1 MNAVDEF
8 SRTRVTLGFAAEQ
21 YGFEVIPSFASG
33 VTITSLACDVRSV
46 KPGCLFVPSSRVDKR
61 QLEAARDA
69 GAYAAMVPPEFRSE
83 AMSVGIPL
91 LVSSNN
97 PITLGKL
104 ACDVNCDPSSFIATF
119 AVAGDSDD
127 EIYANVIRL
136 ADFLHMLGNP
146 VGIIS
151 AAGSSSLQRE
161 LDLEYP
167 MGIIDIQHNLS
178 VCVEDGAA
186 AVVIALNSATL
197 SKDALQSVNVDVL
210 GVESNNALAMA
221 GSLDLY
227 ASDSSYSD
235 PYSNTSKFDSHANH
249 ANHANHAS
257 HADDNADN
265 HSYNKKKYD
274 SDTTLNQNSKSQQK
288 VESLNSD
295 SESHSESHSE
305 SDSVSDIS
313 SYRTSANKS
322 DKHYENSFI
331 KNQNDDSAIDEES
344 MKSARPVISFYTL
357 QQRYGFV
364 SHERSYCVMR
374 SRESDELAALAD
386 QIGGKDV
393 HKHLSLSIAMVL
405 AAGVRRGTIKSA
417 LRVSHELK

>member
-8 SRTRVTLGFAAEQ
+8 SRTRVTLGFAAQQ

-33 VTITSLACDVRSV
+33 ITITSLACDVRNV
-46 KPGCLFVPSSRVDKR
+46 KPGCLFIPANRVDKR
-61 QLEAARDA
+61 QLETARDA
-69 GAYAAMVPPEFRSE
+69 GAYAAMVTPEFMSE

-97 PITLGKL
+97 PVTLGKL
-104 ACDVNCDPSSFIATF
+104 ACDVNNDPSSFIATF
-119 AVAGDSDD
+119 AVAGDDDD
-127 EIYANVIRL
+127 EVYANVIRL

-146 VGIIS
+146 IGVIS
-151 AAGSSSLQRE
+151 AAGSNSLQRE

-167 MGIIDIQHNLS
+167 LGIVDIQHNLS

-197 SKDALQSVNVDVL
+197 KKDALQSVNIDVL

-227 ASDSSYSD
+227 KSDSSSQAIERSGGDLAYDSSFANSKD
-235 PYSNTSKFDSHANH
+235 KSQASGTLEAKSKVDANSEDSQNSQDSHDSKSKESSESLIYSN
-249 ANHANHAS
+249 
-257 HADDNADN
+257 
-265 HSYNKKKYD
+265 KK
-274 SDTTLNQNSKSQQK
+274 
-288 VESLNSD
+288 
-295 SESHSESHSE
+295 
-305 SDSVSDIS
+305 
-313 SYRTSANKS
+313 
-322 DKHYENSFI
+322 
-331 KNQNDDSAIDEES
+331 DDSKIDYKNDS
-344 MKSARPVISFYTL
+344 KIDKSSTKSVRPVMSFYNL
-357 QQRYGFV
+357 QQRYGFI

-386 QIGGKDV
+386 QIGGKSV
-393 HKHLSLSIAMVL
+393 SKHLSLSIAMVL

>member
-235 PYSNTSKFDSHANH
+235 SYSNTSKFDSHANH
-249 ANHANHAS
+249 AN

-295 SESHSESHSE
+295 SESHSES
-305 SDSVSDIS
+305 DSVSDIS
-313 SYRTSANKS
+313 SSRTSANKNKS
-322 DKHYENSFI
+322 DKHYDNSFI

>member
-249 ANHANHAS
+249 ANHANHA
-257 HADDNADN
+257 DDNADN
-265 HSYNKKKYD
+265 HSDNKKKYD
-274 SDTTLNQNSKSQQK
+274 SDTTSNQNSKSQQK

-295 SESHSESHSE
+295 SESHSES
-305 SDSVSDIS
+305 DSVSDIS
-313 SYRTSANKS
+313 SSRTSANKS
-322 DKHYENSFI
+322 DKHYDNSFI

>member
-235 PYSNTSKFDSHANH
+235 SYSNTSKFDSHANH
-249 ANHANHAS
+249 ASHAS

-295 SESHSESHSE
+295 SESHSES
-305 SDSVSDIS
+305 DSVSDIS
-313 SYRTSANKS
+313 SSRTSANKS
-322 DKHYENSFI
+322 DKHYDNSFI

-344 MKSARPVISFYTL
+344 MKYARPVISFYTL

>member
-8 SRTRVTLGFAAEQ
+8 SRTRVTLGFAAQQ

-33 VTITSLACDVRSV
+33 ITITSLACDVRNV
-46 KPGCLFVPSSRVDKR
+46 KPGCLFIPANRVDKR

-69 GAYAAMVPPEFRSE
+69 GAYAAMVTPEFRSE

-97 PITLGKL
+97 PVTLGKL
-104 ACDVNCDPSSFIATF
+104 ACDVNNDPSSFIATF
-119 AVAGDSDD
+119 AVAGDDDD
-127 EIYANVIRL
+127 EVYANVIRL

-146 VGIIS
+146 IGVIS
-151 AAGSSSLQRE
+151 AAGSNSLQRE

-167 MGIIDIQHNLS
+167 LGIVDIQHNLS

-197 SKDALQSVNVDVL
+197 KKDALQSVNIDVL

-227 ASDSSYSD
+227 KSDSSSQAIERSGGDLAYDSSFANSKD
-235 PYSNTSKFDSHANH
+235 KSQASGTLEAKSKVDANSEDSQDSYESKSKESSESLIYSNRK
-249 ANHANHAS
+249 
-257 HADDNADN
+257 
-265 HSYNKKKYD
+265 
-274 SDTTLNQNSKSQQK
+274 
-288 VESLNSD
+288 
-295 SESHSESHSE
+295 
-305 SDSVSDIS
+305 
-313 SYRTSANKS
+313 
-322 DKHYENSFI
+322 
-331 KNQNDDSAIDEES
+331 DDSKIDSKIDES
-344 MKSARPVISFYTL
+344 SIKSARPVMSFYNL
-357 QQRYGFV
+357 QQRYGFI

-386 QIGGKDV
+386 QIGGKSV
-393 HKHLSLSIAMVL
+393 SKHLSLSIAMVL

>member
-249 ANHANHAS
+249 ASHAS

-295 SESHSESHSE
+295 SESHSES
-305 SDSVSDIS
+305 DSVSDIS
-313 SYRTSANKS
+313 SSRTSANKS
-322 DKHYENSFI
+322 DKHYDNSFI

-344 MKSARPVISFYTL
+344 MKYARPVISFYTL

>member
-8 SRTRVTLGFAAEQ
+8 SRTRVTLGFAAQQ

-33 VTITSLACDVRSV
+33 ITITSLACDVRNV
-46 KPGCLFVPSSRVDKR
+46 KPGCLFIPANRVDKR

-69 GAYAAMVPPEFRSE
+69 GAYAAMVTPEFRSE

-97 PITLGKL
+97 PVTLGKL
-104 ACDVNCDPSSFIATF
+104 ACDVNNDPSSFIATF
-119 AVAGDSDD
+119 AVAGDDDD
-127 EIYANVIRL
+127 EVYANVIRL

-146 VGIIS
+146 IGVIS
-151 AAGSSSLQRE
+151 AAGSNSLQRE

-167 MGIIDIQHNLS
+167 LGIVDIQHNLS

-197 SKDALQSVNVDVL
+197 KKDALQSVNIDVL

-227 ASDSSYSD
+227 KSDSSSQAIERSGGDLAYDSSFANSKD
-235 PYSNTSKFDSHANH
+235 KSQASGTLEAKSKVDANSEDSQNSQDSHESKSKESSESLIYSN
-249 ANHANHAS
+249 
-257 HADDNADN
+257 
-265 HSYNKKKYD
+265 KK
-274 SDTTLNQNSKSQQK
+274 
-288 VESLNSD
+288 
-295 SESHSESHSE
+295 
-305 SDSVSDIS
+305 
-313 SYRTSANKS
+313 
-322 DKHYENSFI
+322 
-331 KNQNDDSAIDEES
+331 DDSKIDYKNDSKIDES
-344 MKSARPVISFYTL
+344 SVKSARPVMSFYNL
-357 QQRYGFV
+357 QQRYGFI

-386 QIGGKDV
+386 QIGGKSV
-393 HKHLSLSIAMVL
+393 SKHLSLSIAMVL

>member
-33 VTITSLACDVRSV
+33 ITITSLVCDVRNV
-46 KPGCLFVPSSRVDKR
+46 RPGCLFVPANRVDKR

-97 PITLGKL
+97 PVTLGKL
-104 ACDVNCDPSSFIATF
+104 ACDVNNDPSSFIATF
-119 AVAGDSDD
+119 AVAGDDDD
-127 EIYANVIRL
+127 EVYANVIRL

-146 VGIIS
+146 VGVIS
-151 AAGSSSLQRE
+151 AAGSNSLQRD

-167 MGIIDIQHNLS
+167 LGIVDIQHNLS

-197 SKDALQSVNVDVL
+197 KKDALQSTNIDVL
-210 GVESNNALAMA
+210 GVESNNALAMS

-227 ASDSSYSD
+227 KSDSLKTDVIEIDKKSDATGDAAFDSSASFDSSDAKDKSQAGSTLNEQSEESTKQNQLQKESAGSKESKGLTGSTESTELLSYS
-235 PYSNTSKFDSHANH
+235 
-249 ANHANHAS
+249 
-257 HADDNADN
+257 
-265 HSYNKKKYD
+265 
-274 SDTTLNQNSKSQQK
+274 SQ
-288 VESLNSD
+288 S
-295 SESHSESHSE
+295 
-305 SDSVSDIS
+305 
-313 SYRTSANKS
+313 
-322 DKHYENSFI
+322 
-331 KNQNDDSAIDEES
+331 DDSQIDELS
-344 MKSARPVISFYTL
+344 IKSARPVMSFYNL
-357 QQRYGFV
+357 QQRYGFI

-386 QIGGKDV
+386 QIGGKSV
-393 HKHLSLSIAMVL
+393 SKHLSLSIAMVL

>member
-8 SRTRVTLGFAAEQ
+8 SRTRVTLGFAAQQ

-33 VTITSLACDVRSV
+33 ITITSLACDVRNV
-46 KPGCLFVPSSRVDKR
+46 KPGCLFIPANRVDKR

-69 GAYAAMVPPEFRSE
+69 GAYAAMVTPEFRSE

-97 PITLGKL
+97 PVTLGKL
-104 ACDVNCDPSSFIATF
+104 ACDVNNDPSSFIATF
-119 AVAGDSDD
+119 AVAGDDDD
-127 EIYANVIRL
+127 EVYANVIRL

-146 VGIIS
+146 IGVIS
-151 AAGSSSLQRE
+151 AAGSNSLQRE

-167 MGIIDIQHNLS
+167 LGIVDIQHNLS

-197 SKDALQSVNVDVL
+197 KKDALQSVNIDVL

-227 ASDSSYSD
+227 KSDSSSQAIEHSSGDLAYDSSLANSKD
-235 PYSNTSKFDSHANH
+235 KSQASGALEAKSKVNANSEDSQASHESKSKESSESLIYSNRK
-249 ANHANHAS
+249 
-257 HADDNADN
+257 
-265 HSYNKKKYD
+265 
-274 SDTTLNQNSKSQQK
+274 
-288 VESLNSD
+288 
-295 SESHSESHSE
+295 
-305 SDSVSDIS
+305 
-313 SYRTSANKS
+313 
-322 DKHYENSFI
+322 
-331 KNQNDDSAIDEES
+331 DDSKIDSKIDES
-344 MKSARPVISFYTL
+344 SIKSARPVMSFYNL
-357 QQRYGFV
+357 QQRYGFI

-386 QIGGKDV
+386 QIGGKSV
-393 HKHLSLSIAMVL
+393 SKHLSLSIAMVL

>member
-8 SRTRVTLGFAAEQ
+8 SRTRVTLGFAAQQ

-33 VTITSLACDVRSV
+33 ITITSLACDVRNV
-46 KPGCLFVPSSRVDKR
+46 KPGCLFIPANRVDKR

-69 GAYAAMVPPEFRSE
+69 GAYAAMVTPEFRSE

-97 PITLGKL
+97 PVTLGKL
-104 ACDVNCDPSSFIATF
+104 ACDVNNDPSSFIATF
-119 AVAGDSDD
+119 AVAGDDD
-127 EIYANVIRL
+127 YEVYANVIRL

-146 VGIIS
+146 IGVIS
-151 AAGSSSLQRE
+151 AAGSNSLQRE

-167 MGIIDIQHNLS
+167 LGIVDIQHNLS

-197 SKDALQSVNVDVL
+197 KKDALQSVNIDVL

-227 ASDSSYSD
+227 KSDSSSQAIEHSGGDLAYDSSFANSKD
-235 PYSNTSKFDSHANH
+235 KSQASGTLEAKSKVDASSEGSQDSRESKSKESSESLIYSN
-249 ANHANHAS
+249 
-257 HADDNADN
+257 
-265 HSYNKKKYD
+265 KK
-274 SDTTLNQNSKSQQK
+274 
-288 VESLNSD
+288 
-295 SESHSESHSE
+295 
-305 SDSVSDIS
+305 
-313 SYRTSANKS
+313 
-322 DKHYENSFI
+322 
-331 KNQNDDSAIDEES
+331 DDSKIDYKNDSKIDES
-344 MKSARPVISFYTL
+344 SIKSARPVMSFYNL
-357 QQRYGFV
+357 QQRYGFI

-386 QIGGKDV
+386 QIGGKSV
-393 HKHLSLSIAMVL
+393 SKHLSLSIAMVL

>member
-8 SRTRVTLGFAAEQ
+8 SRTRVTLGFAAQQ

-33 VTITSLACDVRSV
+33 ITITSLACDVRNV
-46 KPGCLFVPSSRVDKR
+46 KPGCLFIPANRVDKR

-69 GAYAAMVPPEFRSE
+69 GAYAAMVTPEFRSE

-97 PITLGKL
+97 PVTLGKL
-104 ACDVNCDPSSFIATF
+104 ACDVNNDPSSFIATF
-119 AVAGDSDD
+119 AVAGDDDD
-127 EIYANVIRL
+127 EVYANVIRL

-146 VGIIS
+146 IGVIS
-151 AAGSSSLQRE
+151 AAGSNSLQRE

-167 MGIIDIQHNLS
+167 LGIVDIQHNLS

-197 SKDALQSVNVDVL
+197 KKDALQSVNIDVL

-227 ASDSSYSD
+227 KSDSSSQAIERSGGDLAYDSSLANSKD
-235 PYSNTSKFDSHANH
+235 KSQASGTLEAKSKVDANSEDSQNSQDSHDSKSKESSESLIYSN
-249 ANHANHAS
+249 
-257 HADDNADN
+257 
-265 HSYNKKKYD
+265 KK
-274 SDTTLNQNSKSQQK
+274 
-288 VESLNSD
+288 
-295 SESHSESHSE
+295 
-305 SDSVSDIS
+305 
-313 SYRTSANKS
+313 
-322 DKHYENSFI
+322 
-331 KNQNDDSAIDEES
+331 DDSKIDYKNDSKIDES
-344 MKSARPVISFYTL
+344 SIKSARPVMSFYNL
-357 QQRYGFV
+357 QQRYGFI

-386 QIGGKDV
+386 QIGGKSV
-393 HKHLSLSIAMVL
+393 SKHLSLSIAMVL

>member
-1 MNAVDEF
+1 MNVVDEY
-8 SRTRVTLGFAAEQ
+8 SRVRVTLGFAAKN
-21 YGFEVIPSFASG
+21 YGFEVVPAFASE
-33 VTITSLACDVRSV
+33 VTVTSIAHDVRQV
-46 KPGCLFVPSSRVDKR
+46 HPGCLFVPLGHVDRR

-249 ANHANHAS
+249 AS

-295 SESHSESHSE
+295 SESHSE

>member
-235 PYSNTSKFDSHANH
+235 SYSNTSKFDS
-249 ANHANHAS
+249 HANHAS

-295 SESHSESHSE
+295 SESHSES
-305 SDSVSDIS
+305 DSVSDIS
-313 SYRTSANKS
+313 SSRTSANKS
-322 DKHYENSFI
+322 DKHYDNSFI

>member
-33 VTITSLACDVRSV
+33 ITITSLVCDVRNV
-46 KPGCLFVPSSRVDKR
+46 RPGCLFVPANRVDKR

-97 PITLGKL
+97 PVTLGKL
-104 ACDVNCDPSSFIATF
+104 ACDVNNDPSSFIATF
-119 AVAGDSDD
+119 AVAGDDDD
-127 EIYANVIRL
+127 EVYANVIRL

-146 VGIIS
+146 VGVIS
-151 AAGSSSLQRE
+151 AAGSNSLQRD

-167 MGIIDIQHNLS
+167 LGIVDIQHNLS

-197 SKDALQSVNVDVL
+197 KKDALQSVNIDVL

-227 ASDSSYSD
+227 KSDSSSQAIEHSGGDLVYDSSLANSKD
-235 PYSNTSKFDSHANH
+235 KSQASGTLEAKSKVDANSQDSQESQYLHDSKSKESSESLIYSN
-249 ANHANHAS
+249 
-257 HADDNADN
+257 
-265 HSYNKKKYD
+265 KK
-274 SDTTLNQNSKSQQK
+274 
-288 VESLNSD
+288 
-295 SESHSESHSE
+295 
-305 SDSVSDIS
+305 
-313 SYRTSANKS
+313 
-322 DKHYENSFI
+322 
-331 KNQNDDSAIDEES
+331 DDSKIDYKNDSKIDES
-344 MKSARPVISFYTL
+344 SIKSARPVMSFYNL
-357 QQRYGFV
+357 QQRYGFI

-386 QIGGKDV
+386 QIGGKSV
-393 HKHLSLSIAMVL
+393 SKHLSLSIAMVL

>member
-249 ANHANHAS
+249 ANHAS

-295 SESHSESHSE
+295 SESHSES
-305 SDSVSDIS
+305 DSVSDIYS
-313 SYRTSANKS
+313 SRTSANKS
-322 DKHYENSFI
+322 DKHYDNSFI

>member
-8 SRTRVTLGFAAEQ
+8 SRTRVTLGFAAQQ

-33 VTITSLACDVRSV
+33 ITITSLACDVRNV
-46 KPGCLFVPSSRVDKR
+46 KPGCLFIPANRVDKR
-61 QLEAARDA
+61 QLETARDA
-69 GAYAAMVPPEFRSE
+69 GAYAAMVTPEFRSE

-97 PITLGKL
+97 PVTLGKL
-104 ACDVNCDPSSFIATF
+104 ACDVNNDPSSFIATF
-119 AVAGDSDD
+119 AVAGDDDD
-127 EIYANVIRL
+127 EVYANVIRL

-146 VGIIS
+146 IGVIS
-151 AAGSSSLQRE
+151 AAGSNSLQRE

-167 MGIIDIQHNLS
+167 LGIVDIQHNLS

-197 SKDALQSVNVDVL
+197 KKDALQSVNIDVL

-227 ASDSSYSD
+227 KSDSSSQAIEHSGGDLAYDSSFANSKD
-235 PYSNTSKFDSHANH
+235 KSQASGTLEAKSRVDANSEESQDSQDSREPKSKESSESLIYSN
-249 ANHANHAS
+249 
-257 HADDNADN
+257 
-265 HSYNKKKYD
+265 KK
-274 SDTTLNQNSKSQQK
+274 
-288 VESLNSD
+288 
-295 SESHSESHSE
+295 
-305 SDSVSDIS
+305 
-313 SYRTSANKS
+313 
-322 DKHYENSFI
+322 
-331 KNQNDDSAIDEES
+331 DDSKIDYKNDSKIDES
-344 MKSARPVISFYTL
+344 SIKSARPVMSFYNL
-357 QQRYGFV
+357 QQRYGFI

-386 QIGGKDV
+386 QIGGKSV
-393 HKHLSLSIAMVL
+393 SKHLSLSIAMVL

>member
-8 SRTRVTLGFAAEQ
+8 SRTRVTLGFAAQQ

-33 VTITSLACDVRSV
+33 ITITSLACDVRNV
-46 KPGCLFVPSSRVDKR
+46 KPGCLFIPANRVDKR

-69 GAYAAMVPPEFRSE
+69 GAYAAMVTPEFRSE

-97 PITLGKL
+97 PVTLGKL
-104 ACDVNCDPSSFIATF
+104 ACDVNNDPSSFIATF
-119 AVAGDSDD
+119 AIAGDDDD
-127 EIYANVIRL
+127 EVYANVIRL

-146 VGIIS
+146 IGVIS
-151 AAGSSSLQRE
+151 AAGSNSLQRE

-167 MGIIDIQHNLS
+167 LGIVDIQHNLS

-197 SKDALQSVNVDVL
+197 KKDALQSVNIDVL

-227 ASDSSYSD
+227 KSDSSSQAIERSGGDLAYDSSFANSKD
-235 PYSNTSKFDSHANH
+235 KSQASGTLEAKSKVDANSEDSQNSQDSHESKSKESSESLIYSN
-249 ANHANHAS
+249 
-257 HADDNADN
+257 
-265 HSYNKKKYD
+265 KK
-274 SDTTLNQNSKSQQK
+274 
-288 VESLNSD
+288 
-295 SESHSESHSE
+295 
-305 SDSVSDIS
+305 
-313 SYRTSANKS
+313 
-322 DKHYENSFI
+322 
-331 KNQNDDSAIDEES
+331 DDSKIDYKNDSKIDES
-344 MKSARPVISFYTL
+344 SIKSARPVMSFYNL
-357 QQRYGFV
+357 QQRYGFI

-386 QIGGKDV
+386 QIGGKSV
-393 HKHLSLSIAMVL
+393 SKHLSLSIAMVL
-405 AAGVRRGTIKSA
+405 AAGVRRGTIKNA

>member
-235 PYSNTSKFDSHANH
+235 SYSNTSKFDSHANH
-249 ANHANHAS
+249 ANHASHASHAS

-295 SESHSESHSE
+295 SESHSES
-305 SDSVSDIS
+305 DSVSDIS
-313 SYRTSANKS
+313 SSRTSANKS
-322 DKHYENSFI
+322 DKHYDNSFI

>member
-8 SRTRVTLGFAAEQ
+8 SRTRVTLGFAAQQ

-33 VTITSLACDVRSV
+33 ITITSLACDVRNV
-46 KPGCLFVPSSRVDKR
+46 KPGCLFIPANRVDKR

-69 GAYAAMVPPEFRSE
+69 GAYAAMVTPEFRSE

-97 PITLGKL
+97 PVTLGKL
-104 ACDVNCDPSSFIATF
+104 ACDVNNDPSSFIATF
-119 AVAGDSDD
+119 AIAGDDDD
-127 EIYANVIRL
+127 EVYANVIRL

-146 VGIIS
+146 IGVIS
-151 AAGSSSLQRE
+151 AAGSNSLQRE

-167 MGIIDIQHNLS
+167 LGIVDIQHNLS

-197 SKDALQSVNVDVL
+197 KKDALQSVNIDVL

-227 ASDSSYSD
+227 KSDSSLQAIEHSGGDLAYDSSLANSKD
-235 PYSNTSKFDSHANH
+235 KSQASGALEAKSKVNANSEDSQDSYESKSKESSESLIYSNRK
-249 ANHANHAS
+249 
-257 HADDNADN
+257 
-265 HSYNKKKYD
+265 
-274 SDTTLNQNSKSQQK
+274 
-288 VESLNSD
+288 
-295 SESHSESHSE
+295 
-305 SDSVSDIS
+305 
-313 SYRTSANKS
+313 
-322 DKHYENSFI
+322 
-331 KNQNDDSAIDEES
+331 DDSKIDSKIDES
-344 MKSARPVISFYTL
+344 SIKSARPVMSFYNL
-357 QQRYGFV
+357 QQRYGFI

-386 QIGGKDV
+386 QIGGKSV
-393 HKHLSLSIAMVL
+393 SKHLSLSIAMVL

>member
-33 VTITSLACDVRSV
+33 ITITSLACDVRNV
-46 KPGCLFVPSSRVDKR
+46 KPGCLFIPANRVDKR

-69 GAYAAMVPPEFRSE
+69 GAYAAMVTPEFRSE

-97 PITLGKL
+97 PVTLGKL
-104 ACDVNCDPSSFIATF
+104 ACDVNNDPSSFIATF
-119 AVAGDSDD
+119 AVAGDDDD
-127 EIYANVIRL
+127 EVYANVIRL

-146 VGIIS
+146 IGVIS
-151 AAGSSSLQRE
+151 AAGSNSLQRE

-167 MGIIDIQHNLS
+167 LGIVDIQHNLS

-197 SKDALQSVNVDVL
+197 KKDALQSVNIDVL

-227 ASDSSYSD
+227 KSDSSSQAIERSGGDLAYDSSLANSKD
-235 PYSNTSKFDSHANH
+235 KSQASGTLEAKSRVDANSEDSQDSHDSKSKESSESLIYSN
-249 ANHANHAS
+249 
-257 HADDNADN
+257 
-265 HSYNKKKYD
+265 KK
-274 SDTTLNQNSKSQQK
+274 
-288 VESLNSD
+288 
-295 SESHSESHSE
+295 
-305 SDSVSDIS
+305 
-313 SYRTSANKS
+313 
-322 DKHYENSFI
+322 
-331 KNQNDDSAIDEES
+331 DDSKIDYKNDS
-344 MKSARPVISFYTL
+344 KIDKSSTKSARPVMSFYNL
-357 QQRYGFV
+357 QQRYGFI

-386 QIGGKDV
+386 QIGGKSV
-393 HKHLSLSIAMVL
+393 SKHLSLSIAMVL

>member
-119 AVAGDSDD
+119 AIAGDSDD

-197 SKDALQSVNVDVL
+197 SKNALQSVNVDVL

-235 PYSNTSKFDSHANH
+235 SYSNTSKFDSHAS
-249 ANHANHAS
+249 HAS

-274 SDTTLNQNSKSQQK
+274 SDTTLNQDSKSQQK

-295 SESHSESHSE
+295 SESHSES
-305 SDSVSDIS
+305 DSVSDIS
-313 SYRTSANKS
+313 SSRTSANKS
-322 DKHYENSFI
+322 DKHYDNSFI
-331 KNQNDDSAIDEES
+331 RNQNDDSVIDAIDEES

>member
-8 SRTRVTLGFAAEQ
+8 SRTRVTLGFAAQQ

-33 VTITSLACDVRSV
+33 ITITSLACDVRNV
-46 KPGCLFVPSSRVDKR
+46 KPGCLFIPANRVDKR

-97 PITLGKL
+97 PVTLGKL
-104 ACDVNCDPSSFIATF
+104 ACDVNNDPSSFIATF
-119 AVAGDSDD
+119 AVAGDDDD
-127 EIYANVIRL
+127 EVYANVIRL

-146 VGIIS
+146 IGVIS
-151 AAGSSSLQRE
+151 AAGSNSLQRE

-167 MGIIDIQHNLS
+167 LGIVDIQHNLS

-197 SKDALQSVNVDVL
+197 KKDALQSVNIDVL

-227 ASDSSYSD
+227 KSDSSSQAIERSGGDLAYDSSLANSKD
-235 PYSNTSKFDSHANH
+235 KSQASGTLEAKSRVDANSEDSQDSHDSKSKESSESLIYSN
-249 ANHANHAS
+249 
-257 HADDNADN
+257 
-265 HSYNKKKYD
+265 KK
-274 SDTTLNQNSKSQQK
+274 
-288 VESLNSD
+288 
-295 SESHSESHSE
+295 
-305 SDSVSDIS
+305 
-313 SYRTSANKS
+313 
-322 DKHYENSFI
+322 
-331 KNQNDDSAIDEES
+331 DDSKIDYKNDS
-344 MKSARPVISFYTL
+344 KIDKSSTKSVRPVMSFYNL
-357 QQRYGFV
+357 QQRYGFI

-386 QIGGKDV
+386 QIGGKSV
-393 HKHLSLSIAMVL
+393 SKHLSLSIAMVL

>member
-235 PYSNTSKFDSHANH
+235 SYSNTSKFDSHANH
-249 ANHANHAS
+249 ANHASHAS

-295 SESHSESHSE
+295 SESHSES
-305 SDSVSDIS
+305 DSVSDIS
-313 SYRTSANKS
+313 SSRTSANKS
-322 DKHYENSFI
+322 DKHYDNSFI

>member
-8 SRTRVTLGFAAEQ
+8 SRTRVTLGFAAQQ

-33 VTITSLACDVRSV
+33 ITITSLACDVRNV
-46 KPGCLFVPSSRVDKR
+46 KPGCLFIPANRVDKR

-69 GAYAAMVPPEFRSE
+69 GAYAAMVTPEFRSE

-97 PITLGKL
+97 PVTLGKL
-104 ACDVNCDPSSFIATF
+104 ACDVNNDPSSFIATF
-119 AVAGDSDD
+119 AVAGDDDD
-127 EIYANVIRL
+127 EVYANVIRL

-146 VGIIS
+146 IGVIS
-151 AAGSSSLQRE
+151 AAGSNSLQRE

-167 MGIIDIQHNLS
+167 LGIVDIQHNLS

-197 SKDALQSVNVDVL
+197 KKDALQSVNIDVL

-227 ASDSSYSD
+227 KSDSSSQAIERSGGDLAYDSSFANSKD
-235 PYSNTSKFDSHANH
+235 KSQASGTLEAKSKVDANSEDSQNSQDSHESKSKESLESLIYSN
-249 ANHANHAS
+249 
-257 HADDNADN
+257 
-265 HSYNKKKYD
+265 KK
-274 SDTTLNQNSKSQQK
+274 
-288 VESLNSD
+288 
-295 SESHSESHSE
+295 
-305 SDSVSDIS
+305 
-313 SYRTSANKS
+313 
-322 DKHYENSFI
+322 
-331 KNQNDDSAIDEES
+331 DDSKIDYKNDSKIDES
-344 MKSARPVISFYTL
+344 SIKSARPVMSFYNL
-357 QQRYGFV
+357 QQRYGFI

-386 QIGGKDV
+386 QIGGKSV
-393 HKHLSLSIAMVL
+393 SKHLSLSIAMVL

>member
-235 PYSNTSKFDSHANH
+235 SYSNTSKFDSHANH
-249 ANHANHAS
+249 ANHANHA
-257 HADDNADN
+257 DDNADN
-265 HSYNKKKYD
+265 HSDNKKKYD
-274 SDTTLNQNSKSQQK
+274 SDTTSNQNSKSQQK

-295 SESHSESHSE
+295 SESHSES
-305 SDSVSDIS
+305 DSVSDIS
-313 SYRTSANKS
+313 SSRTSANKS
-322 DKHYENSFI
+322 DKHYDNSFI

>member
-33 VTITSLACDVRSV
+33 ITITSLVCDVRNV
-46 KPGCLFVPSSRVDKR
+46 KPGCLFVPANRVDKR

-97 PITLGKL
+97 PVTLGKL
-104 ACDVNCDPSSFIATF
+104 ACDVNNDPSSFIATF
-119 AVAGDSDD
+119 AVAGDDDD
-127 EIYANVIRL
+127 EVYANVIRL

-146 VGIIS
+146 IGVIS
-151 AAGSSSLQRE
+151 AAGSNSLQRE

-167 MGIIDIQHNLS
+167 LGIVDIQHNLS

-197 SKDALQSVNVDVL
+197 KKDALQSVNIDVL

-227 ASDSSYSD
+227 KSDSSSQAIERSGGDLAYDSSFANSKD
-235 PYSNTSKFDSHANH
+235 KSQASGTLEAKSRVDANSEDSQNSQDSHESKSKESSESLIYSN
-249 ANHANHAS
+249 
-257 HADDNADN
+257 
-265 HSYNKKKYD
+265 KK
-274 SDTTLNQNSKSQQK
+274 
-288 VESLNSD
+288 
-295 SESHSESHSE
+295 
-305 SDSVSDIS
+305 
-313 SYRTSANKS
+313 
-322 DKHYENSFI
+322 
-331 KNQNDDSAIDEES
+331 DDSKIDYKNDSKIDES
-344 MKSARPVISFYTL
+344 SIKSARPVMSFYNL
-357 QQRYGFV
+357 QQRYGFI

-386 QIGGKDV
+386 QIGGKSV
-393 HKHLSLSIAMVL
+393 SKHLSLSIAMVL